1 MRDLCNKSECKT
13 SPTPLQIQNIHK
25 GIQNARNTKGE
36 ERLKKKIVQGF
47 LDVPVVQGTYS

>member
-13 SPTPLQIQNIHK
+13 SPTPLQIQNIQK

-36 ERLKKKIVQGF
+36 ERLKKK
-47 LDVPVVQGTYS
+47 